1 MSRVNG
7 ISLQSR
13 RRGGVGIGALAR
25 RVAPLLLAAAM
36 ARASDVEVALE
47 DVRGSCRVR
56 GSFAAPVPGTVAWE
70 VLTDYDGIGRFV
82 RSVRASRLE
91 QGSDGRLLLHQD
103 AVSGVFLLRRRMQ
116 VLLEI
121 HEDSARRIGFRDVLG
136 KDFRSYVG
144 EWRISAD
151 SAGTHVDYELEAE
164 PKAAVVRAFCRGVLR
179 NTVEDLLTEVRAE
192 MMRRAAGVP

>member
-1 MSRVNG
+1 MNG
-7 ISLQSR
+7 ISAGSR
-13 RRGGVGIGALAR
+13 RCYGIGIGALAR
-25 RVAPLLLAAAM
+25 LAVLLLPAAVS
-36 ARASDVEVALE
+36 ARASDVEVVLE
-47 DVRGSCRVR
+47 DVRGSCSVR

-70 VLTDYDGIGRFV
+70 VLTDYEGIGQFV

-91 QGSDGRLLLHQD
+91 RGSDGQILLRQD
-103 AVSGVFLLRRRMQ
+103 AVSGVFLLRRKMQ
-116 VLLEI
+116 VLLEL

-151 SAGTHVDYELEAE
+151 SAGTQVDYELEAE

-179 NTVEDLLTEVRAE
+179 NTAEDLLTEVRAE